1 MFFIIM
7 GSIGQWL
14 ALIATS
20 GGIIIEILYEAD
32 VGFLCITSGS
42 VFWGLFTKMKLI
54 GYEADERRRKAYENG
69 NRNKS
74 KFSSKR

>member
-20 GGIIIEILYEAD
+20 GGIIIENIYEAD

-42 VFWGLFTKMKLI
+42 VLWGLFTKLKLI

-69 NRNKS
+69 NRNKG

>member
-14 ALIATS
+14 ALIASS
-20 GGIIIEILYEAD
+20 GGIIIEIIYEAD

-42 VFWGLFTKMKLI
+42 VLWGLFTKLKLI
-54 GYEADERRRKAYENG
+54 GYEADERRRHDYEIG
-69 NRNKS
+69 LRNKG
-74 KFSSKR
+74 KFPPKR

>member
-42 VFWGLFTKMKLI
+42 VLWGLFTKLKLI
-54 GYEADERRRKAYENG
+54 GYEADERRRKQYEIDV
-69 NRNKS
+69 RNKGRVS
-74 KFSSKR
+74 RKR